1 MYVMKLDVYAHCSID
16 HISTGGKTS
25 ILAGGS
31 ACYCGIMA
39 ANLGSNVHLV
49 SRYGDDCGTVDLFIK
64 HLFTILFIKGLK
76 IYSSILDLFY

>member
-1 MYVMKLDVYAHCSID
+1 MKLDVYAHCSID

-49 SRYGDDCGTVDLFIK
+49 SKYGDDFP
-64 HLFTILFIKGLK
+64 
-76 IYSSILDLFY
+76 SSAYMVYRAVSVYV